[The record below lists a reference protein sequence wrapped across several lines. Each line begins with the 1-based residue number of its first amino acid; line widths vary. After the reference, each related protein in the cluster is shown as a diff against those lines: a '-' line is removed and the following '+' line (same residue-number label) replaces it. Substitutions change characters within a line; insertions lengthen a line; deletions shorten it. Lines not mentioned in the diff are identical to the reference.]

1 VIWEK
6 KSFTQQM
13 TRILTVEDVTTS
25 MPMMSFV
32 PSGAARIIV
41 GMSTEERFV
50 NRWKENDGK
59 AY

>member
-1 VIWEK
+1 MGEEVIYTADDED
-6 KSFTQQM
+6 
-13 TRILTVEDVTTS
+13 LTAEDVTTS